1 MNEYTGINI
10 LIGSH
15 LSMKVVNSQLVPRVG
30 SFIPLIEEEL
40 DYGLQQEFPSCK
52 DEWVKVDLNKV
63 ALHVISRIT
72 ARLFVGFPLC
82 RNEEWLRLNE
92 DIVPEIFAVSC
103 EKALY
108 DILTNIIVDHCSHEV
123 GI

>member
-1 MNEYTGINI
+1 MKEYTGINI

-15 LSMKVVNSQLVPRVG
+15 LSHTVVKTKLVPHLPSLVP
-30 SFIPLIEEEL
+30 IIEEEL
-40 DYGLQQEFPSCK
+40 EYGLEHEFPDYK
-52 DEWVKVDLNKV
+52 DQWVKIDLNKV

-82 RNEEWLRLNE
+82 RNKEWIKLNE

-103 EKALY
+103 AFLDAAGEA
-108 DILTNIIVDHCSHEV
+108 DAS
-123 GI
+123 